1 MILPIVVTALILPAC
16 CAWGWAIRWDS
27 VRVSKSSAKS
37 ISRMTAPLEWNTG
50 TVNRRNDRC
59 FAIFRE

>member
-1 MILPIVVTALILPAC
+1 MKRKHDLLKEKDNTRDTVAQIAGWCLIVALHQRFGVGNTA
-16 CAWGWAIRWDS
+16 
-27 VRVSKSSAKS
+27 
-37 ISRMTAPLEWNTG
+37 